1 MRLCPVAFLR
11 WGACAESEQ
20 NANSEHLLQVTPLT
34 LRTAWRS
41 QHLSVRLTLGF
52 GALVVLMA
60 AVVALAVL
68 QFRELAR
75 HGEQMMRHDLRRMLQ
90 VQEIDQHVQG
100 HGSAM
105 ARLLTSPRAER
116 EAIYPMVD
124 AEFAA
129 LVGLINGLS
138 GQTSD
143 PVTAAALAE
152 VAARRDGYRDVFI
165 DIVTEIEAGDLKR
178 ASALFNG
185 PGQQAMQS
193 LLSASKA
200 LLAHE
205 QAMLAS
211 RQQDIQAQILRS
223 EWLLIGLALGALA
236 LSVWLAWR
244 TTASVVR
251 PLAMVE
257 AAAGR
262 IASGDY
268 AARIELNSTDELGRV
283 AQAMNT
289 MALAVATREAEI
301 AAVAYVDRLTG
312 LPNRAMLRRWAA
324 EGSWRQVT
332 ALLMDVARLRTVN
345 EVLGFET
352 GDALLVQVADR
363 LRAALSV
370 AVTQGHAQDIAPV
383 LARLPGG
390 VFAIVAEGMDR
401 PAAEALRDRLDAS
414 VTAAMAC
421 DGHAVDLHLAYGLA
435 DAASAA
441 GEQLDAGPLIDTA
454 LQRAELAVGEAKR
467 RKLGWAWHVEVD
479 AAARTR
485 QLSLLSDLRH
495 AAVAG
500 QLEMWLQP
508 KQCLRSG
515 RLLGM
520 EGLVR
525 WRHPERGYVSPAEF
539 IPFAERTGHIG
550 VVTTAMLDAALQTL
564 AVWSRDHPELS
575 IAVNVSALDVRD
587 AGFPARVAEQ
597 ARHWHAPLSRLRLE
611 ITESMV
617 MEDPENVLS
626 VLHELR
632 ALGVALSIDDF
643 GTGYSSLAYLQ
654 RLPVSELKIDR
665 GFVAG
670 ADRQPEAQAL
680 LKTIID
686 LGHSLKMGV
695 TAEGI
700 EQPAELSLLADLGC
714 DVGQGYLI
722 SKPLSPQAAALYVQN
737 HAQGRVQ
744 VQGQPDPTQAAVPA

>member
-1 MRLCPVAFLR
+1 MHVKLSNFRIRARNLRL
-11 WGACAESEQ
+11 
-20 NANSEHLLQVTPLT
+20 T
-34 LRTAWRS
+34 
-41 QHLSVRLTLGF
+41 VRLGLGF

-68 QFRELAR
+68 QFRELAW
-75 HGEQMMRHDLRRMLQ
+75 HGEQMMKHDLQRMLQ

-116 EAIYPMVD
+116 EAIYPVVD
-124 AEFAA
+124 AEYAA
-129 LVGLINGLS
+129 LDRLIANLS
-138 GQTSD
+138 GETAD
-143 PVTAAALAE
+143 VVTAATLADVAL
-152 VAARRDGYRDVFI
+152 RRDRYRDVFI
-165 DIVTEIEAGDLKR
+165 DIVTEIEAGDLLR
-178 ASALFNG
+178 ASALFSG
-185 PGQQAMQS
+185 LGQQAMQS
-193 LLSASKA
+193 LLSASSA
-200 LLAHE
+200 LLARE
-205 QAMLAS
+205 QATLAL
-211 RQQDIQAQILRS
+211 RQQEVQAQINRS
-223 EWLLIGLALGALA
+223 EWMMIGLALGALA
-236 LSVWLAWR
+236 LSVGLAWR
-244 TTASVVR
+244 TTASVAR
-251 PLAMVE
+251 PLAMVQ

-268 AARIELNSTDELGRV
+268 AARVELESADELGRV

-301 AAVAYVDRLTG
+301 AAVAYADRLTG
-312 LPNRAMLRRWAA
+312 LPNRAMLQRWAT
-324 EGSWRQVT
+324 EGNWRQVT
-332 ALLMDVARLRTVN
+332 VLLMDVARLRTVN
-345 EVLGFET
+345 EVLGFGA
-352 GDALLVQVADR
+352 GDALLVQVAER
-363 LRAALSV
+363 LLAALAAS
-370 AVTQGHAQDIAPV
+370 GPRDKAPV
-383 LARLPGG
+383 LARLAGG
-390 VFAIVAEGMDR
+390 DFAIVAQDMDR
-401 PAAEALRDRLDAS
+401 MAAETLRDRLDVA

-421 DGHAVDLHLAYGLA
+421 DGHAVDLQLAYGLA

-441 GEQLDAGPLIDTA
+441 AQACDAGPLIDLA

-479 AAARTR
+479 AAARAR
-485 QLSLLSDLRH
+485 QLSLLTDLRQ

-525 WRHPERGYVSPAEF
+525 WRHPVRGFVSPAEF

-564 AVWSRDHPELS
+564 AGWSRDHAELS

-597 ARHWHAPLSRLRLE
+597 ARHWRAPLNRLRLE
-611 ITESMV
+611 ITESTV
-617 MEDPENVLS
+617 MEDPESVLL

-632 ALGVALSIDDF
+632 ALGVQLSIDDF

-654 RLPVSELKIDR
+654 RLPIDELKIDR
-665 GFVAG
+665 SFVAG
-670 ADRQPEAQAL
+670 ADRQPQAQAL
-680 LKTIID
+680 LRTIIE
-686 LGHSLKMGV
+686 LGHTLKMSV

-700 EQPAELSLLADLGC
+700 EQPAELRLLTDLGC

-722 SKPLSPQAAALYVQN
+722 SRPMAPDAARQYLQSI
-737 HAQGRVQ
+737 
-744 VQGQPDPTQAAVPA
+744 AAVTTEVTFA